1 MSLWSPKNKPDN
13 PHWNPLDCPA
23 TLRDLIATEQR
34 IVAAIATLADLTK
47 LPTLTAQLK
56 SHTDALQK
64 ALDANVVSSKEQQ
77 QNER

>member
-23 TLRDLIATEQR
+23 SLRDLIATEQR
-34 IVAAIATLADLTK
+34 IVAAIAALSDFTQ

-56 SHTDALQK
+56 QHTDALEK
-64 ALDANVVSSKEQQ
+64 ALSGQQ
-77 QNER
+77 QQTKQNER